1 MSKMFDNYNNLSTS
15 YIPNNQ
21 KITDTFNR
29 IEFNNKEPRKEFSN
43 DGLFI
48 GYSWNYGDT
57 VEIPYSIYKT
67 IPVEDNAIIY
77 YESEKGPSKDTV
89 GLLNQKAYN
98 IVDLKLWICKTL
110 DQSIYNWVEQDKF
123 TYPTHGKKM
132 VTLNSDID
140 MSDKSI
146 EVNICNFRKEV
157 IYTETFSGQTSVKVN
172 IDKDLS
178 KKLLKGIYYIT
189 FSIVGEDYKNLDES
203 LFILVKD
210 EVLAYNISETPGSSQ
225 NNLYDA
231 IIGVIRD
238 YLNHHSDELF
248 DSEFN
253 SESNIGLQNRI
264 ITNEIFGNNGIYTAI
279 ETISSWA
286 QADTSIENKLINES
300 YLQKQLKNYKS
311 VSKTSELEND
321 GSDGQ
326 HPYITAQDISADYA
340 TKDYVND
347 IIEDYKPVT
356 KTSELTNDG
365 DGRSQFVTELTLSN
379 EYASKDWVNDKAITT
394 DNSALTELTTSFNAL
409 SRINSD
415 TTVITPKG
423 AHIISDKLN
432 EGININGVSYDSIT
446 ECLKA
451 MAEILNSLNRD
462 GIRLLAIK
470 EEQ

>member
-189 FSIVGEDYKNLDES
+189 FSIVGENYKNLDES
-203 LFILVKD
+203 LFILIKD
-210 EVLAYNISETPGSSQ
+210 ETVAYDLSEASGSPQ
-225 NNLYDA
+225 NNLYDT
-231 IIGVIRD
+231 IIDVVKD

-248 DSEFN
+248 NSEFN
-253 SESNIGLQNRI
+253 SESNLGLQNKV
-264 ITNEIFGNNGIYTAI
+264 ITNEIFGDNGIYAII
-279 ETISSWA
+279 ETLSSWV
-286 QADTSIENKLINES
+286 QEDTSIENKLINES
-300 YLQKQLKNYKS
+300 YLQKQLENYKS
-311 VSKTSELEND
+311 ISKTSELEND

-326 HPYITAQDISADYA
+326 HPFITLQDIPTNYA

-347 IIEDYKPVT
+347 AIKDCQPVT
-356 KTSELTNDG
+356 KTSELTNNG
-365 DGRSQFVTELTLSN
+365 DGRSPFVTESTLSDN
-379 EYASKDWVNDKAITT
+379 YASKDWVNKTIAA
-394 DNSALTELTTSFNAL
+394 NSNTSTELTTSFNAL
-409 SRINSD
+409 SSINSD
-415 TTVITPKG
+415 STAITPKG

-432 EGININGVSYDSIT
+432 EGININGVSYDSVT

-451 MAEILNSLNRD
+451 IAELLNNTYRNN
-462 GIRLLAIK
+462 A
-470 EEQ
+470 

>member
-157 IYTETFSGQTSVKVN
+157 IYTETFSGQTTVKVN

-189 FSIVGEDYKNLDES
+189 FSIVGENYKNLDES
-203 LFILVKD
+203 LFILIKD
-210 EVLAYNISETPGSSQ
+210 ETVAYDLSEASGSLQ
-225 NNLYDA
+225 NNLYD
-231 IIGVIRD
+231 IIIDVVKD

-248 DSEFN
+248 NSEFN
-253 SESNIGLQNRI
+253 SESNLGLQNKV
-264 ITNEIFGNNGIYTAI
+264 ITNEIFGDNGVYAII
-279 ETISSWA
+279 ETLSSWV
-286 QADTSIENKLINES
+286 QEDTSIENKLINES
-300 YLQKQLKNYKS
+300 YLQKQLENYKS
-311 VSKTSELEND
+311 VS
-321 GSDGQ
+321 
-326 HPYITAQDISADYA
+326 
-340 TKDYVND
+340 
-347 IIEDYKPVT
+347 

-365 DGRSQFVTELTLSN
+365 DGRSPFVTESTLSDN
-379 EYASKDWVNDKAITT
+379 YASKDWVNKTIAA
-394 DNSALTELTTSFNAL
+394 NSNTSTELTTSFSAL
-409 SRINSD
+409 SSINSD
-415 TTVITPKG
+415 STAITPKG

-432 EGININGVSYDSIT
+432 EGININGVSYDSVT

-451 MAEILNSLNRD
+451 IAELLNNTYRD
-462 GIRLLAIK
+462 NA
-470 EEQ
+470 

>member
-29 IEFNNKEPRKEFSN
+29 IEFNNEEPRKEFSN

-67 IPVEDNAIIY
+67 IAVEDNAIIY
-77 YESEKGPSKDTV
+77 YESGEGPSKDTA

-98 IVDLKLWICKTL
+98 VVDLKLWICETL
-110 DQSIYNWVEQDKF
+110 DQSIYNWVEQNKF
-123 TYPTHGKKM
+123 TYPTTGKKM
-132 VTLNSDID
+132 VTLNLDID

-157 IYTETFSGQTSVKVN
+157 IYTETFSGKTTIKVN

-189 FSIVGEDYKNLDES
+189 FYIVGEDYKSLDES

-210 EVLAYNISETPGSSQ
+210 EAVAYDVSGVSGSPQ

-231 IIGVIRD
+231 IINVIRD
-238 YLNHHSDELF
+238 YINHHSDELF

-253 SESNIGLQNRI
+253 SESNIGLQNKI
-264 ITNEIFGNNGIYTAI
+264 ITDEIFGDNGIYAII
-279 ETISSWA
+279 ETLSSWT
-286 QADTSIENKLINES
+286 QEDTSTENKLINEN
-300 YLQKQLKNYKS
+300 YLQKQLENYKS
-311 VSKTSELEND
+311 ISKTSELEND
-321 GSDGQ
+321 GSDG
-326 HPYITAQDISADYA
+326 HPYITAQDIPTDYA
-340 TKDYVND
+340 TKDYVNNA
-347 IIEDYKPVT
+347 IKDYQPVT

-365 DGRSQFVTELTLSN
+365 DGKSPFVTETTLSTD
-379 EYASKDWVNDKAITT
+379 YASKNWVNDKAVTT
-394 DNSALTELTTSFNAL
+394 DNSVLTELTTSLNAF

-415 TTVITPKG
+415 TTVVTPKG

-432 EGININGVSYDSIT
+432 EGININGVSYDSVT

-451 MAEILNSLNRD
+451 IAEILNSLYRD
-462 GIRLLAIK
+462 NIRLLAIK

>member
-43 DGLFI
+43 DGLFM

-67 IPVEDNAIIY
+67 VPVEDNAIIY
-77 YESEKGPSKDTV
+77 YESGKGPSKDTI

-123 TYPTHGKKM
+123 TYPAHGKKM
-132 VTLNSDID
+132 VTLNSDIN

-157 IYTETFSGQTSVKVN
+157 IYTETFSGQTTVKVN

-203 LFILVKD
+203 LFILIKD
-210 EVLAYNISETPGSSQ
+210 EAVAYDISEASESPQ
-225 NNLYDA
+225 NNLYNT
-231 IIGVIRD
+231 IINVVKD

-248 DSEFN
+248 NSEFN
-253 SESNIGLQNRI
+253 SESNLGLQNKV
-264 ITNEIFGNNGIYTAI
+264 ITNEIFGDNGVYAII
-279 ETISSWA
+279 ETLSSWV
-286 QADTSIENKLINES
+286 QEDTSIENKLINES
-300 YLQKQLKNYKS
+300 YLQKQLENYKS
-311 VSKTSELEND
+311 
-321 GSDGQ
+321 
-326 HPYITAQDISADYA
+326 IS
-340 TKDYVND
+340 
-347 IIEDYKPVT
+347 
-356 KTSELTNDG
+356 KTSELTNNG
-365 DGRSQFVTELTLSN
+365 DGRSPFITESALGDN
-379 EYASKDWVNDKAITT
+379 YASKDWVNKTIAANNNTSI
-394 DNSALTELTTSFNAL
+394 ELTTSFSAL
-409 SRINSD
+409 SSINSD
-415 TTVITPKG
+415 STAVTPKG
-423 AHIISDKLN
+423 AHVISDKLN
-432 EGININGVSYDSIT
+432 EGININGVSYDSVT

-451 MAEILNSLNRD
+451 IAE
-462 GIRLLAIK
+462 LLTH
-470 EEQ
+470 